1 MYCIQYIGYV
11 RVYMLS
17 RPHHANHKFM
27 CLQNAVTILHKNYL
41 FVKCCDHFIKVFHI
55 QSLSYNIITAHVQWD
70 ASNRQHA

>member
-17 RPHHANHKFM
+17 RPHHDNHKFM

-41 FVKCCDHFIKVFHI
+41 FVIILLKYFTNKSTNALTSCCDIEELHSFAK
-55 QSLSYNIITAHVQWD
+55 Y
-70 ASNRQHA
+70 

>member
-17 RPHHANHKFM
+17 RPHHDNHKFM

-41 FVKCCDHFIKVFHI
+41 FVKCCDNFIKVFHKQI
-55 QSLSYNIITAHVQWD
+55 NQCAD
-70 ASNRQHA
+70 FMM

>member
-17 RPHHANHKFM
+17 RPHHDNHKFM

-41 FVKCCDHFIKVFHI
+41 FVKCKCNVKNKSTNALTSWCDIDELHSFAN
-55 QSLSYNIITAHVQWD
+55 Y
-70 ASNRQHA
+70 